1 MISLCPRVRFP
12 FLSRL
17 CQNYL
22 GNENRTQGYEV
33 LTEMC
38 AYQAGKYP
46 EFRIPEQFRFEFRL
60 RICPNNGTFRPENPA
75 IRGIPVFRGISFRC
89 DGQIDRNRKR
99 KKHPRRCRRPPSW
112 SYIMVIFLIRNFLSQ
127 VDLNCSSSY
136 GKNRNI
142 RFDTSVTRGHIQYF
156 LL

>member
-60 RICPNNGTFRPENPA
+60 RICPNNGAFRPENPA

-99 KKHPRRCRRPPSW
+99 KKHPRSERPFTLGGTYQLGCYFRPEFRRSGEFRSNSGQP
-112 SYIMVIFLIRNFLSQ
+112 
-127 VDLNCSSSY
+127 
-136 GKNRNI
+136 
-142 RFDTSVTRGHIQYF
+142 
-156 LL
+156 